1 MNELKMC
8 GLVLCA
14 LIICIVFK
22 NIKGEYS
29 LLIRISVTIMVCALT
44 LALITPLFSFIDEI
58 SKNTI
63 VSSYLPILIKA
74 LGIALLVQITADI
87 CTDSGESSLGERI
100 ELFGKAE
107 ILVISIPLIKN
118 LFNICE
124 AIII

>member
-22 NIKGEYS
+22 NIKSEYS
-29 LLIRISVTIMVCALT
+29 LFLRIAVTVLVSLVS
-44 LALITPLFSFIDEI
+44 LALFEPLFSFIDEI
-58 SKNTI
+58 SKNT
-63 VSSYLPILIKA
+63 VVYSYLPILTKV
-74 LGIALLVQITADI
+74 LGIALLVQVTADI
-87 CTDSGESSLGERI
+87 CKDAGESSLGERI

-118 LFNICE
+118 LFKLCE
-124 AIII
+124 SIL

>member
-22 NIKGEYS
+22 NLKSEYS
-29 LLIRISVTIMVCALT
+29 LLVRIAITVSISIVS
-44 LALITPLFSFIDEI
+44 LALITPLLSFIDEI
-58 SKNTI
+58 SKNT
-63 VSSYLPILIKA
+63 VVYGYLPTLIKA
-74 LGIALLVQITADI
+74 LGIALVVQITADI
-87 CTDSGESSLGERI
+87 CADAGEGALGERI

-118 LFNICE
+118 LFTLCE
-124 AIII
+124 AIIK